1 MIWTLFS
8 HGSPYLCLRNLTVRI
23 SSDWQ
28 SKAGQSSLATLTCAP
43 LDLVLILCLKL
54 QLFWAGEGT
63 GLDVLLVTTVLG
75 TQAILR
81 GLSLHGKVLLARR
94 RKLWVQPGRMKQEA
108 ASAGS

>member
-1 MIWTLFS
+1 MTGRAKLA
-8 HGSPYLCLRNLTVRI
+8 SP
-23 SSDWQ
+23 
-28 SKAGQSSLATLTCAP
+28 SLATLTCAP
-43 LDLVLILCLKL
+43 SDLVLILCLKL

-75 TQAILR
+75 TQAIFR